1 MFSNSLSFEK
11 SRVFFVFCFCFCCN
25 LKALAGQNIILYRIQ
40 ISLASNLAI
49 INKKR
54 KTKIQECLYPGGILT
69 SIANIM
75 QVHFWG
81 EHSLT
86 YLSSSEGSLYCNEIT
101 CTQVSFG
108 NYII

>member
-1 MFSNSLSFEK
+1 MFLCFPIVCLSR
-11 SRVFFVFCFCFCCN
+11 RVVCLFFFFFSGCN

-86 YLSSSEGSLYCNEIT
+86 SSE
-101 CTQVSFG
+101 FF
-108 NYII
+108 